1 MTWKLDMNSDQRQTA
16 LIHDP
21 MGRWLPTSLAG
32 EKPKE
37 IQGLKGT
44 SPLGDT
50 QVARAEGKLPGLSR
64 LMEMS
69 AESDA
74 GAPKPAPWQGDF
86 TVPEPPS
93 HNVRNMA
100 VGISGGVVAGVLACV
115 LAMNYI
121 RNVKAEHS
129 PQPLPLVQDVSQAAT
144 PEVKA
149 SETDQQKSAD
159 EKQADSG
166 SLLASEG
173 GELPGESTLT
183 PQIKSRLAPEVLFRL
198 DLSLE
203 QSDRI
208 RTILER
214 CSKDLP
220 FAEEQIHGLLTEEQN
235 RRWQSIA
242 P

>member
-1 MTWKLDMNSDQRQTA
+1 MNLDARQTSLA
-16 LIHDP
+16 QDP
-21 MGRWLPTSLAG
+21 VGRWLPPGLDG
-32 EKPKE
+32 GKPNE
-37 IQGLKGT
+37 VQGLKGT
-44 SPLGDT
+44 SPFGDT
-50 QVARAEGKLPGLSR
+50 HVARGGADSKPQGLSR

-69 AESDA
+69 AEC
-74 GAPKPAPWQGDF
+74 GAAASKQAPWRDDL

-121 RNVKAEHS
+121 RNAKAEHS
-129 PQPLPLVQDVSQAAT
+129 PPPLPVQQISQVAT
-144 PEVKA
+144 ADVKA
-149 SETDQQKSAD
+149 PEAAQK
-159 EKQADSG
+159 KQVDNDRLVA
-166 SLLASEG
+166 AEARR
-173 GELPGESTLT
+173 ESPHESMPAPLF
-183 PQIKSRLAPEVLFRL
+183 KSRLAPEVLFRL

-220 FAEEQIHGLLTEEQN
+220 FAEEQIRGLLTEEQN

>member
-1 MTWKLDMNSDQRQTA
+1 MNLDQRQTSLA
-16 LIHDP
+16 HDP
-21 MGRWLPTSLAG
+21 VGRWLPAG
-32 EKPKE
+32 LESGTPSE
-37 IQGLKGT
+37 VQGLKGT
-44 SPLGDT
+44 SPFGDT
-50 QVARAEGKLPGLSR
+50 HVARGGAESKPQGLSR

-69 AESDA
+69 AEGNA
-74 GAPKPAPWQGDF
+74 GASKPAPWRDDL

-115 LAMNYI
+115 FGMNFI
-121 RNVKAEHS
+121 RNAKAERSPPLPPVQVSQVATPDVKA
-129 PQPLPLVQDVSQAAT
+129 L
-144 PEVKA
+144 
-149 SETDQQKSAD
+149 ETAQKKSAD
-159 EKQADSG
+159 EKHADND
-166 SLLASEG
+166 LVAAVLRD
-173 GELPGESTLT
+173 ST
-183 PQIKSRLAPEVLFRL
+183 PAPRFKSRLAPEVLFRL

-220 FAEEQIHGLLTEEQN
+220 FAEEQIRGLLTEEQN

>member
-1 MTWKLDMNSDQRQTA
+1 MNLDQRQTS

-32 EKPKE
+32 DKPNE
-37 IQGLKGT
+37 MQGLKGT

-50 QVARAEGKLPGLSR
+50 QVARAESKLPGLSR

-69 AESDA
+69 AESGA
-74 GAPKPAPWQGDF
+74 GAAKPAAWRDDL

-121 RNVKAEHS
+121 RNVKTAHNS
-129 PQPLPLVQDVSQAAT
+129 QPLSLVQEVSQVAT
-144 PEVKA
+144 PEAKA
-149 SETDQQKSAD
+149 PETDQQKSAD
-159 EKQADSG
+159 EKHADG
-166 SLLASEG
+166 SLLASGGG
-173 GELPGESTLT
+173 GELPGESTPA
-183 PQIKSRLAPEVLFRL
+183 PQFKSRLAPEVLFRL

>member
-16 LIHDP
+16 LIQNP

-32 EKPKE
+32 EKPNE
-37 IQGLKGT
+37 MQGLTGT

-50 QVARAEGKLPGLSR
+50 QVARADGKLPGLSR

-74 GAPKPAPWQGDF
+74 GAAKPAPWQGDF

-129 PQPLPLVQDVSQAAT
+129 PKPLPLVQEVSQAAP

-149 SETDQQKSAD
+149 PETDQQKSAD
-159 EKQADSG
+159 EKHADSG
-166 SLLASEG
+166 PLLASEG
-173 GELPGESTLT
+173 HDESTPA

-214 CSKDLP
+214 CSMDLP

-242 P
+242 PK